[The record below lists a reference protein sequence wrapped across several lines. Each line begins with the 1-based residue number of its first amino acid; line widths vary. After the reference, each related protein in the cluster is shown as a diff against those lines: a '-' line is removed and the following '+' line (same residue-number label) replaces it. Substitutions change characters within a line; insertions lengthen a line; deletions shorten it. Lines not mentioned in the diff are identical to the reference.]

1 MLHAISAL
9 YNHGDADV
17 RKQADKWLESWR
29 MTSEAW
35 SAADNILHDPSSPG
49 EAHVFAAQTLRLKV
63 QCSALPALII
73 RALLLFV
80 ALRLQLGVAHAASCG
95 SAQRTACAQRNAG
108 PRLVLAQQCLVL
120 MWPSASGR
128 CSAGCERRQRS
139 T

>member
-29 MTSEAW
+29 MSSEAW

-63 QCSALPALII
+63 QCSALPAL
-73 RALLLFV
+73 L
-80 ALRLQLGVAHAASCG
+80 LRLCCFCSIKAAAWS
-95 SAQRTACAQRNAG
+95 T
-108 PRLVLAQQCLVL
+108 PRYKL
-120 MWPSASGR
+120 
-128 CSAGCERRQRS
+128 
-139 T
+139 

>member
-29 MTSEAW
+29 MSSEAW

-63 QCSALPALII
+63 QCSALPAL
-73 RALLLFV
+73 L
-80 ALRLQLGVAHAASCG
+80 LRLC
-95 SAQRTACAQRNAG
+95 C
-108 PRLVLAQQCLVL
+108 RLQHQ
-120 MWPSASGR
+120 G
-128 CSAGCERRQRS
+128 CSLI
-139 T
+139 